1 MIVANSPPINE
12 EKLREIMGDDEE
24 LLREC
29 LMDFVNDYPGMLHK
43 IKSAIDTQKCN
54 DLEHAAHAFK
64 GSLSYLA
71 AKDATHAALALE
83 TMGKNRD
90 LKNVGTMFDRLKTE
104 CEKIK
109 AFASSY

>member
-1 MIVANSPPINE
+1 MTASSTPINE

-24 LLREC
+24 LLKEC
-29 LMDFVNDYPGMLHK
+29 LVDFVNDYPGMLHT

-64 GSLSYLA
+64 GTLTYLA
-71 AKDATHAALALE
+71 AADATHVALELE

-90 LKNVGTMFDRLKTE
+90 LKNVNSVFDRLKTE

-109 AFASSY
+109 AFATSY